1 MTYNIHPILVHFPI
15 AFFLLY
21 TLLRVLPLGR
31 WMPSPAGRYVRAVVL
46 LAGVL
51 GAFMASATGE
61 VAEHLARPDRGIVE
75 AHAFFAAAST
85 WIYGLLLVG
94 EVLAMLRPYLLA
106 KFPQLPFANILKAL
120 EQLLTH
126 QAIVAVLVIVG
137 IVAITIT
144 GLLGGV
150 MVYGTTADPLAPLV
164 LRILGL

>member
-1 MTYNIHPILVHFPI
+1 MTYNIHPLLVHFPI

-21 TLLRVLPLGR
+21 SLLRIVPLGR
-31 WMPSPAGRYVRAVVL
+31 WMPEVSARYVRIIVL

-61 VAEHLARPDRGIVE
+61 VAEHLARPDRGIAE

-85 WIYGLLLVG
+85 WVYALLFIG
-94 EVLAMLRPYLLA
+94 EVLAVLRPYLVA
-106 KFPQLPFANILKAL
+106 KFPELPFGKVLSML
-120 EQLLTH
+120 EQVLT
-126 QAIVAVLVIVG
+126 QPAIVAILVIVG
-137 IVAITIT
+137 IVSISVT

-150 MVYGTTADPLAPLV
+150 MVYGTTADPLAPAV